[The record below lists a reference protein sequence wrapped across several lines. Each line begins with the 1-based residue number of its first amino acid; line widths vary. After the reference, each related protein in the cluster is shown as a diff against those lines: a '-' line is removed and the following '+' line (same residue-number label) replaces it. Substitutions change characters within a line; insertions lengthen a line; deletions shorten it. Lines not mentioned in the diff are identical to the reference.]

1 VAATKKTAKTRITA
15 QDFAALKFVRSLALS
30 PDGALLAYTLS
41 WCDLEKKKY
50 FANLHVLDTQTGES
64 RQWTFGE
71 HSDRAPVWSED
82 GTRLAF
88 LRNEKGVDRI
98 LLIERSGGEPR
109 EIFKTLGAFSD
120 MKWAEQ
126 DSTLIVKYRKSD
138 PDPDAEKALEE
149 GKDVEHKTPAVRK
162 INRLYYRLD
171 GDGFLP
177 EERWQLYRL
186 DLATQEFLP
195 LTQGKVDVES
205 WTLAPDGK
213 TAAYVSNAHRDPD
226 VHPFHMQIT
235 LLNVRTGRKKPLNV
249 PLGEKDAVAFS
260 PNGKYLVYIGHHN
273 LQDAWGV
280 EQLHPWLVDL
290 TTGKQR
296 NLTPGFDRQPGD
308 ITIGDCGYGLG
319 LPLVAWSADSR
330 KIYYQITSE
339 GDTYL
344 ARIGL
349 KPGTPEPVWDVPGQ
363 VGLYTVSGAALALLH
378 LDFET
383 IGEIQFCDDNTA
395 AHPAFER
402 LAGFN
407 EDFLATRALGRT
419 KEVHFKS
426 GDGTRLQGWV
436 VTPPDFN
443 PRKKYPAILEVHG
456 GPRTQYGRTFFHEMQ
471 YLAAE
476 GYVVF
481 FTNPRGSQGYGKE
494 FAGCT
499 VAAWGTYDYEDIL
512 AAANWMEAQPYVDKK
527 RIGIT
532 GGSYG
537 GYMTNLAVGRTD
549 RFRAAVTQ
557 RSVVDLSTFAG
568 TSDIGFQDNYE
579 FGGYS
584 WDNPEGYAA
593 MSPISY
599 ADNIRTPLLILHNEN
614 DMRCAVEQAEQLYAR
629 IKIRGKAPVEFWRF
643 PEESHGLSRGG
654 RPDRRVIRLEG
665 IAGWFKKWMT
675 K

>member
-1 VAATKKTAKTRITA
+1 MTATKKIAKTRIKA
-15 QDFAALKFVRSLALS
+15 EDFAALKLVRSLALS
-30 PDGALLAYTLS
+30 PDSALLAYTLA
-41 WCDLEKKKY
+41 WCDLDKKKY
-50 FANLHVLDTQTGES
+50 YANLYVLNTRTGES

-71 HSDRAPVWSED
+71 HTDCAPVWSVD

-98 LLIERSGGEPR
+98 FIISREGGEAE
-109 EIFKTLGAFSD
+109 EIFKMLGSFSEV
-120 MKWAEQ
+120 KWAEG
-126 DSTLIVKYRKSD
+126 DRALIAKFRKSD
-138 PDPDAEKALEE
+138 PDPDAEKAFAE
-149 GKDVEHKTPAVRK
+149 GKDPEIKAPAVRK
-162 INRLYYRLD
+162 ITRLYYRLD

-177 EERWQLYRL
+177 QERWQLYRL
-186 DLATQEFLP
+186 DLESKEFTA
-195 LTQGKVDVES
+195 LTHGKADVDS
-205 WTLAPDGK
+205 WAIAPDGK
-213 TAAYVSNAHRDPD
+213 MVVYVTNAHRDPD
-226 VHPFHMQIT
+226 VHPFHMQII
-235 LLNVRTGRKKPLNV
+235 LLNVKTGNKKPLNV
-249 PLGEKDAVAFS
+249 PLGEKDSLAFS

-290 TTGKQR
+290 TTGKER

-308 ITIGDCGYGLG
+308 MTIGDTGYGLG
-319 LPLVAWSADSR
+319 LPVVAWSADSR
-330 KIYYQITSE
+330 KIYYQITDE

-349 KPGTPEPVWDVPGQ
+349 KGGEPERVWDARGQ
-363 VGLYTVSGAALALLH
+363 VALFNVSGKGLALLH

-383 IGEIQFCDDNTA
+383 LGEIQFCADHTT
-395 AHPAFER
+395 AHPAFEKLIR
-402 LAGFN
+402 FN
-407 EDFLATRALGRT
+407 DDFLATRKLGKVR
-419 KEVHFKS
+419 EVHFKS
-426 GDGTRLQGWV
+426 ADRTRLQGWLI
-436 VTPPDFN
+436 TPPDFN
-443 PRKKYPAILEVHG
+443 PNKKCPAILEVHG
-456 GPRTQYGRTFFHEMQ
+456 GPRLQYGRTFFHEMQ

-499 VAAWGTYDYEDIL
+499 VAAWGTHDYDDIM
-512 AAANWMEAQPYVDKK
+512 AAADWLETQPFVDKK

-537 GYMTNLAVGRTD
+537 GYMTNLCVGRSH

-557 RSVVDLSTFAG
+557 RSVVDLATFAG

-584 WDNPEGYAA
+584 WDNPEGYAR
-593 MSPISY
+593 MSPITY
-599 ADNIRTPLLILHNEN
+599 ADNIRTPLLILHNES
-614 DMRCAVEQAEQLYAR
+614 DLRCAMEQAEQLYAR

-643 PEESHGLSRGG
+643 PEEFHGLSRGG

-665 IAGWFKKWMT
+665 IAGWFRKWM